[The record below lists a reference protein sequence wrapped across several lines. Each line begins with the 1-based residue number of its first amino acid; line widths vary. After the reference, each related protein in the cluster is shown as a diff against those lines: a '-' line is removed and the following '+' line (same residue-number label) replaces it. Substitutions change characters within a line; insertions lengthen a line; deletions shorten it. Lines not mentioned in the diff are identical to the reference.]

1 MTTSRS
7 TGQVTEKT
15 MLLEAEPPAPGATVL
30 VGTGG
35 WDYLGAEGDR
45 LKAYT
50 RLFNFVEVNT
60 TFYHMPRLS
69 TVRSWRRRAP
79 RGFTFSVKC
88 HRRATHELGLRPQEE
103 TYRTLD
109 KMRQVLGLLRTDMLV
124 LQTPPSLHVDEAKV
138 REAEAVL
145 KSSAAG
151 DAQVFWETRSPLSP
165 EKTRMIRQAMLR
177 TGLTPVVDLAR
188 EEPVPGSGVTYSRLF
203 GAIRFSDSLLDSVGS
218 KLWAEGSEVA
228 VLTFHGSAMYRDA
241 ARFNELRR

>member
-1 MTTSRS
+1 
-7 TGQVTEKT
+7 
-15 MLLEAEPPAPGATVL
+15 MLLEAEPLAPGAKVL

-45 LKAYT
+45 LRVYS

-60 TFYHMPRLS
+60 TFYHVPRLS
-69 TVRSWRRRAP
+69 AVRSWRRRVP

-109 KMRQVLGLLRTDMLV
+109 RMRQVLRLLRTDMLV
-124 LQTPPSLHVDEAKV
+124 LQTPPSLQVDEAKV
-138 REAEAVL
+138 REAEAVV

-151 DAQVFWETRSPLSP
+151 DAQVFWESRSSLSP
-165 EKTRMIRQAMLR
+165 EKTRETRQAMLR
-177 TGLTPVVDLAR
+177 AGFTPVVDLAR
-188 EEPVPGSGVTYSRLF
+188 EEPVQGSRVTYSRLF
-203 GAIRFSDSLLDSVGS
+203 GAMRFSDSILDSVGS
-218 KLWAEGSEVA
+218 KLWAKGSEVA

-241 ARFNELRR
+241 ARFNELMR

>member
-1 MTTSRS
+1 MATSLS
-7 TGQVTEKT
+7 TGQVTGKT
-15 MLLEAEPPAPGATVL
+15 MVLEAEPRALGATVL

-35 WDYLGAEGDR
+35 WDYLNAEGDR

-60 TFYHMPRLS
+60 TFYHIPRLS

-88 HRRATHELGLRPQEE
+88 HRRVTHELGLRPQED

-109 KMRQVLGLLRTDMLV
+109 KMRQVLRLLRTDLLV

-138 REAEAVL
+138 HEAEAVL

-165 EKTRMIRQAMLR
+165 EKTRETRQAMLR
-177 TGLTPVVDLAR
+177 AGFTPVVDLSR
-188 EEPVPGSGVTYSRLF
+188 EEPVLGSGVTYSRLF
-203 GAIRFSDSLLDSVGS
+203 GATMYSDSLLNRVGS

-241 ARFNELRR
+241 VRFNELRR